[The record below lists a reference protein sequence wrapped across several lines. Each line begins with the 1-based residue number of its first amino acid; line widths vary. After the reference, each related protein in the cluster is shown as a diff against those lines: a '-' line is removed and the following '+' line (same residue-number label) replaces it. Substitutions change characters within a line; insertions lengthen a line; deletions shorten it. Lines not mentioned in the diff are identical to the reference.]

1 MNALSATVLNATR
14 NTAANTSANSSGL
27 SSEDNAM
34 QPRLRCLWI
43 SRDIPF
49 PQDAGD
55 RIYSGN
61 LAAALARAN
70 AEVCFMGYAQQ
81 GVTPPPDWVS
91 EWRVVE
97 GSKRDQR
104 LSLLSL
110 YPRIAA
116 MHATPSYYKL
126 LEQQLQQPWD
136 AIVLDG
142 YACGWA
148 LPLCLKARNSGH
160 HSTGPAIIYV
170 SHNHEE
176 SLWRDM
182 FRALPVTSAK
192 RLAVWQ
198 NYLKIRQMEQ
208 SLIKHADL
216 VTTITQEDAHTYTK
230 QRREFKQR
238 EPIVLTPG
246 YVGQR
251 KTQREITH
259 STPRHVLVMGSFR
272 WVIKQENL
280 RRLIA
285 AADPVFAQHG
295 MVLDIVGDVPPELL
309 RELRAQVSATIFHG
323 FVADVSSLVN
333 NARIAL
339 VPDVVGG
346 GFKLKFLDYVFSRLP
361 VAAITACTS
370 GLPADLMRYI
380 ISCNDLESLV
390 RSAVN
395 RIDDIEMLNLL
406 QNEAYR
412 IATPLF
418 DWDTRGQQLATQ
430 IRHLNQRVMQ
440 HA

>member
-1 MNALSATVLNATR
+1 MNAVPATAFDTVRNSAAHSTYSPVDDI
-14 NTAANTSANSSGL
+14 G
-27 SSEDNAM
+27 NAM

-61 LAAALARAN
+61 LAAALTRAN
-70 AEVCFMGYAQQ
+70 AEVCFMGYAQS
-81 GVTPPPDWVS
+81 GFTPPSDWVS
-91 EWRVVE
+91 EWRIVD
-97 GSKRDQR
+97 GNKRDQR

-116 MHATPSYYKL
+116 MHATPSYYRL

-148 LPLCLKARNSGH
+148 LPLCLKARSTLH
-160 HSTGPAIIYV
+160 RHSKAPVIIYV
-170 SHNHEE
+170 SHNHEA

-182 FRALPVTSAK
+182 FRALPVTSPR

-216 VTTITQEDAHTYTK
+216 VTTITQEDAQTYAMH
-230 QRREFKQR
+230 RRKFNHR

-246 YVGQR
+246 YVGHR
-251 KTQREITH
+251 KTQRQITH

-309 RELRAQVSATIFHG
+309 RELRAQVSATVFHG
-323 FVADVSSLVN
+323 FVEDVSSLVD

-361 VAAITACTS
+361 IAAITACTS
-370 GLPADLMRYI
+370 GLPADLLRYVI
-380 ISCNDLESLV
+380 ACNDMETLV
-390 RSAVN
+390 RSTVN

-418 DWDTRGQQLATQ
+418 DWNTRGQQLATA
-430 IRHLNQRVMQ
+430 IRQLDHTVNR